1 MSKKTKD
8 KELANALDVA
18 IHKLQEEIKPTTV
31 EEKVWSFRQ
40 KGYNDNQIASLFG
53 LPVQEVKEIK

>member
-8 KELANALDVA
+8 TELINALDVA
-18 IHKLQEEIKPTTV
+18 IHKLQEEAKPMTLK
-31 EEKVWSFRQ
+31 EKVWSFRE

-53 LPVQEVKEIK
+53 IPVQEVKEV